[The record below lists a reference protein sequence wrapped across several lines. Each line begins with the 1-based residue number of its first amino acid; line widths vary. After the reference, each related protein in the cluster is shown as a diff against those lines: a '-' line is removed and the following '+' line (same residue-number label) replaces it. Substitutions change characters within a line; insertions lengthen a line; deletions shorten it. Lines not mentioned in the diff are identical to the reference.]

1 MSNFYIIPIL
11 TKESYCYLDEEFIDF
26 AFWKQDGIEMFVE
39 ISVEH
44 EKKPCWKEINEL
56 EFMLEFKKMK
66 ANLCGYEIYE
76 RESYVCDMGKIA
88 IATID
93 YFISNIKTLE
103 NLLIDIN
110 QKVNDMDETQKFI
123 LENSATAN
131 ENSLFIPESCE
142 NNA

>member
-110 QKVNDMDETQKFI
+110 QKPSIRRSRVCERERLYFSRTTEISPMSHIKQK
-123 LENSATAN
+123 L
-131 ENSLFIPESCE
+131 
-142 NNA
+142 